1 MILRVGVALGRA
13 LVVVERDA
21 RRDDVEHHGAA
32 MRERRLEQRQQ
43 LLLVARERAR
53 DERRAELDRQRARVD
68 RRQVVDDAGLEL
80 RAEVRRRREL
90 ALGQAVAAVV
100 LDDVDDRQV
109 AAHQVHELAD
119 ADRAGVAVAADA
131 DGDQLLVGQH
141 RAGAD
146 RRHAAV
152 DGVEAVRAA
161 EEVRR
166 ALARAA
172 DARQLDD
179 LLGIDA
185 HLVERVDDALG
196 DRVVAAAGAQRR
208 LAALV
213 DLRFEPDSIH
223 FDWCR
228 HVIYSPPAV
237 PALMRDGRLL
247 RHFEAFLR
255 QHIVGDAAG
264 VDRQAVV
271 VQHAAQLRLRDPA

>member
-1 MILRVGVALGRA
+1 MKVTHGEMTSSITVPRCASAALSSDSSCF
-13 LVVVERDA
+13 LSPEN
-21 RRDDVEHHGAA
+21 
-32 MRERRLEQRQQ
+32 
-43 LLLVARERAR
+43 ERA
-53 DERRAELDRQRARVD
+53 DEGRAELDGQRAGVD
-68 RRQVVDDAGLEL
+68 RRQVVDDAGLQL
-80 RAEVRRRREL
+80 GAEVRGRREL
-90 ALGQAVAAVV
+90 TLGQAVAAVV

-131 DGDQLLVGQH
+131 DRDQLVVGEH

-152 DGVEAVRAA
+152 HGVEAVRAA
-161 EEVRR
+161 EEIRR

-185 HLVERVDDALG
+185 HLVEGVDDALG
-196 DRVVAAAGAQRR
+196 DRVMAAAGAQRR

-213 DLRFEPDSIH
+213 DRRFETDAVH

-228 HVIYSPPAV
+228 HWLFPTRRARAERGRPSFSPLRSLPA
-237 PALMRDGRLL
+237 PAHRR
-247 RHFEAFLR
+247 
-255 QHIVGDAAG
+255 
-264 VDRQAVV
+264 
-271 VQHAAQLRLRDPA
+271 